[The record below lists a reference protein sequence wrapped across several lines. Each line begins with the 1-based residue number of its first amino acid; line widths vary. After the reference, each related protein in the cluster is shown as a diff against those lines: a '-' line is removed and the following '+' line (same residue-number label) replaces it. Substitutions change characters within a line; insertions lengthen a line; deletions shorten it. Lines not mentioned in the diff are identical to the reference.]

1 MVESRAWEYWNRYE
15 TGGDIG
21 DLSQAIAAMA
31 GEERPEVLA
40 LALGFLDRRVA
51 GEELTLDLEDEED
64 RRDWAALFYNMAG
77 AMAEDPAGLDRAIAA
92 MGASRELH
100 ETTGAT
106 ILLGRYLT
114 MRRSPEDLR
123 AGLELMRSGLDR
135 TEADDPLRADVH
147 VLLCSAV
154 ADLYLSD
161 DSPAVGVELAETFM
175 AALAELPAGGPDWT
189 ATAELGMAMARHHLF
204 DSRDPA
210 EEYALSALAL
220 AATPPGSADRP
231 LALYR
236 RATVMAVRSF
246 TDASVPE
253 VQEAVALL
261 REALALPAGPFPRA
275 LIQSFLSLGLGQ
287 LYTMTGDADLVDEAV
302 DLAREALAD
311 APDDLLTYCLEN
323 LGSALTARNQHR
335 PGIADLNELIEL
347 LDGDGDGDGSALTAR
362 GHGLACAAFYNR
374 YLLSGVRADLEESV
388 VRGRRAL
395 DVLDDDAG
403 LADTLG
409 NVANAM
415 RLRYELLSDAADL
428 DEAVELCRR
437 AVEITPPK
445 GADRVLVCANLSSA
459 LRERVQRTS
468 SEEDRQEFLW
478 AAREAMAAAVPGTP
492 GLVMAQSALG
502 GFLSDEFKRT
512 GDRATLD
519 ESVRLLREAFAQ
531 THDAPETNML
541 GTVLQARSELTGST
555 TDLNEAI
562 DLYRAVLDATD
573 PSSTLH
579 ATTSGNLGSVLASR
593 FRLTRNRDDIGEAVT
608 VLRHAEAHSDAMARS
623 MVQLN
628 LAQALTTRYQAYDDP
643 ADLDAS
649 IEASRQAYET
659 LPPGSWRRPGYL
671 AGWGTGLVIRAVRQE
686 NPDDLAQAIAVLTEA
701 VTTMSP
707 TEPNRSRHLLNLA
720 EALLAR
726 GTADSRRKAAD
737 VLREAAYLESSSAEA
752 RVRAARRWAQ
762 TAYAD
767 GDTAAALEALRLA
780 VELLPLLAWRG
791 VSRTDQER
799 GLAELSGLA
808 CDAAALAIT
817 AGQPRLAV
825 ELLEH
830 GRGVLWAQLLE
841 TRTDLSALQEADP
854 ALAGRLTEVRA
865 ALDEVVD
872 PGTAASPTAAD
883 RAALAGEWDSLIR
896 RARELPGF
904 ADFLKP
910 PAFAT
915 LSEAASHGP
924 VVLLNVSALRCDALI
939 VRTGTVTVH
948 PLPGLSAA
956 EVVETANTYLDLL
969 DRSPTTLAAA
979 LTRHQRTEDLLRW
992 LGRHVTGPVL
1002 AALGDTE
1009 RLWWCPTGPLAALP
1023 IHAGIDP
1030 DGACALDQV
1039 VSSYTPTL
1047 RALAEARSRPA
1058 AEPADRRILVVAME
1072 QTPGAAD
1079 LTVQPEVDLLTGTFG
1094 DRATLLSTP
1103 SIADV
1108 CRELP
1113 GHAWIHLACH
1123 GLQDPDHPSRSGVAL
1138 TDGIL
1143 TVLDI
1148 AALSPPH
1155 SELAFLSAC
1164 QTAAVGS
1171 TLTDEAIHLA
1181 AALHTIGYRHVVA
1194 TLWPVHDA
1202 IAPVMAGLVYADPAH
1217 GDVATRLN
1225 AAARNLRATPD
1236 TALPMFWAPYVHIGP

>member
-21 DLSQAIAAMA
+21 DLSQVIAAMA
-31 GEERPEVLA
+31 GEDGPEVLA
-40 LALGFLDRRVA
+40 FALDFLDRRIA
-51 GEELTLDLEDEED
+51 GEALTLDLEEEED
-64 RRDWAALFYNMAG
+64 RLDWAALLYNMAG
-77 AMAEDPAGLDRAIAA
+77 AMVNDPAGLERAIAA
-92 MGASRELH
+92 MEVSRELH
-100 ETTGAT
+100 ETTAGT
-106 ILLGRYLT
+106 ILLGSYLS

-135 TEADDPLRADVH
+135 TEADHPLRADVH
-147 VLLCSAV
+147 VMLCSAL
-154 ADLYLSD
+154 ADLYLTD

-189 ATAELGMAMARHHLF
+189 ATAELGMAMAGPHLF

-220 AATPPGSADRP
+220 AANPPGSADRP

-236 RATVMAVRSF
+236 RATVLGIRSF
-246 TDASVPE
+246 TDVSVPE

-261 REALALPAGPFPRA
+261 REALELPAGPFPKA
-275 LIQSFLSLGLGQ
+275 LIQTYLSLGLSQ
-287 LYTMTGDADLVDEAV
+287 LHTMTGDADLVDEAV
-302 DLAREALAD
+302 DLAQEALAD
-311 APDDLLTYCLEN
+311 APAELRTYCLEN
-323 LGSALTARNQHR
+323 LGSALTGRNQHR
-335 PGIADLNELIEL
+335 TSIADLNELIDL
-347 LDGDGDGDGSALTAR
+347 LGDGDGSALTVR
-362 GHGLACAAFYNR
+362 GHGLACAALYNR

-395 DVLDDDAG
+395 DVLDDYSG

-409 NVANAM
+409 NVANAL
-415 RLRYELLSDAADL
+415 RLRYELLGEAADL

-437 AVEITPPK
+437 AVEITPAK
-445 GADRVLVCANLSSA
+445 GADRVLVCANLSST

-468 SEEDRQEFLW
+468 SEVDRQESLW
-478 AAREAMAAAVPGTP
+478 AAREAMAVAVPGTP
-492 GLVMAQSALG
+492 GLPMAQSALG

-519 ESVRLLREAFAQ
+519 ESVRLLRDAVAQ
-531 THDAPETNML
+531 TRAAPETNML
-541 GTVLQARSELTGST
+541 GTVLQARFELTGST
-555 TDLNEAI
+555 TDLNESI
-562 DLYRAVLDATD
+562 DLYRAVLGATE

-579 ATTSGNLGSVLASR
+579 ATTSGNLGSVLTSR
-593 FRLTRNRDDIGEAVT
+593 FRLTRNQDDIGEAVT
-608 VLRHAEAHSDAMARS
+608 VLRHAEAHADAMARS
-623 MVQLN
+623 AVQLN
-628 LAQALTTRYQAYDDP
+628 LTQALATRYQTYHDP

-649 IEASRQAYET
+649 VEASRQAYEA

-671 AGWGTGLVIRAVRQE
+671 AGWGTGLFIRAVRQE
-686 NPDDLAQAIAVLTEA
+686 SPDDLAHAITVLTEA

-707 TEPNRSRHLLNLA
+707 TEPNRSRHLFNLA

-726 GTADSRRKAAD
+726 GSADSRRKAAD
-737 VLREAAYLESSSAEA
+737 VLREAAHLETGSADA

-767 GDTAAALEALRLA
+767 EDTAAALEALRLA

-841 TRTDLSALQEADP
+841 TRTDLTALKEADP

-872 PGTAASPTAAD
+872 PGSAASPTAAD
-883 RAALAGEWDSLIR
+883 RAALAGEWDSLVR

-939 VRTGTVTVH
+939 VRTGTVTVL
-948 PLPGLSAA
+948 PLPELTGAD
-956 EVVETANTYLDLL
+956 VVETANAYLDLL
-969 DRSPTTLAAA
+969 DRSPTSLAAA
-979 LTRHQRTEDLLRW
+979 LTLHQRTEDLLRW
-992 LGRHVTGPVL
+992 LGCHLTGLVL

-1009 RLWWCPTGPLAALP
+1009 RLWWCPTGPLAVLP
-1023 IHAGIDP
+1023 IYAGIDP
-1030 DGACALDQV
+1030 AGACALDQV

-1058 AEPADRRILVVAME
+1058 AEPADRRVLVVAME
-1072 QTPGAAD
+1072 QTPGAPD

-1094 DRATLLSTP
+1094 DRATVLNAP
-1103 SIADV
+1103 AIADV

-1148 AALSPPH
+1148 AALSLPH

-1225 AAARNLRATPD
+1225 GAARRLRATPD